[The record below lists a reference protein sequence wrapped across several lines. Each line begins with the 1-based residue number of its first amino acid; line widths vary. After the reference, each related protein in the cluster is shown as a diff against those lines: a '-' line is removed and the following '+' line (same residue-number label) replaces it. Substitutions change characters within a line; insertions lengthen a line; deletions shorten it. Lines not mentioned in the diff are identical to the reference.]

1 MSGVLEL
8 QKMQRRRSRSLL
20 VAFALVM
27 LGSCTGVSQPALTP
41 ASTPSSG
48 PPTTSELVAPAAKL
62 LRIGVQREPRDG
74 IIAFAGNQ
82 RAGGAHNA
90 RDIAH
95 NDLVITNE
103 GGELEPQL
111 AAEVVSVDR
120 GSWKLNA
127 DGNME
132 TVWKIRP
139 NVFWHDGTPFTAEDL
154 VFSVT
159 VKKDSEIP
167 WTSSGRPELMDA
179 YSAPDPLTFVVHWSA
194 PYFRA
199 NEAPDIVALPR
210 HLLESR
216 YREDKASFLNSPWF
230 TSEFIGLGPYKV
242 ERWEPGSHI
251 EFSRFDAYYQGR
263 APFDTVVL
271 RFLGDPNTM
280 IANALSGDVDLLLPL
295 GVEIEGGA
303 EVQRRWQGTGNQVKF
318 LPQEFL
324 WQVQIQ
330 HRPEYSRPTN
340 GFTVRGVRQGFL
352 QSIDRQ
358 TLVEVVTQGLAP
370 IADSWF
376 PPDDA
381 LRPQLA
387 DAIPQFPYDP
397 TRAQQLLAE
406 AGWTRGPDGVL
417 VHGQT
422 GERFEVELRGNQ
434 AGALDSQMNVIADGW
449 KAVGAQ
455 VNFNVVP
462 TARVSD
468 AEYAAQFPG
477 GYVWFLGAPSLTENR
492 LHSRQ
497 IATASN
503 RWAARNRVGYNNPR
517 VDSLLDRLVTTIDAG
532 ARLQLHREL
541 LQEQMG
547 DVAIMPLYWD
557 VAPLI
562 MAKGVSGP
570 IGGGGRVIPN
580 FFGWR
585 KD

>member
-1 MSGVLEL
+1 
-8 QKMQRRRSRSLL
+8 
-20 VAFALVM
+20 
-27 LGSCTGVSQPALTP
+27 
-41 ASTPSSG
+41 
-48 PPTTSELVAPAAKL
+48 
-62 LRIGVQREPRDG
+62 
-74 IIAFAGNQ
+74 
-82 RAGGAHNA
+82 
-90 RDIAH
+90 
-95 NDLVITNE
+95 
-103 GGELEPQL
+103 
-111 AAEVVSVDR
+111 
-120 GSWKLNA
+120 
-127 DGNME
+127 
-132 TVWKIRP
+132 
-139 NVFWHDGTPFTAEDL
+139 
-154 VFSVT
+154 
-159 VKKDSEIP
+159 
-167 WTSSGRPELMDA
+167 
-179 YSAPDPLTFVVHWSA
+179 
-194 PYFRA
+194 
-199 NEAPDIVALPR
+199 
-210 HLLESR
+210 
-216 YREDKASFLNSPWF
+216 
-230 TSEFIGLGPYKV
+230 
-242 ERWEPGSHI
+242 
-251 EFSRFDAYYQGR
+251 
-263 APFDTVVL
+263 
-271 RFLGDPNTM
+271 M

-330 HRPEYSRPTN
+330 HRAEYSRPSN
-340 GFTVRGVRQGFL
+340 GFTVRSVRQGFMHA
-352 QSIDRQ
+352 IDRQ
-358 TLVEVVTQGLAP
+358 TLVDVVTQGLAP
-370 IADSWF
+370 VADSWF

-381 LRPQLA
+381 LRSQLA

-406 AGWTRGPDGVL
+406 AGWTRGSDGVL
-417 VHGQT
+417 VHNQT

-455 VNFNVVP
+455 VNYNVVP

-497 IATASN
+497 IASAAN

-517 VDSLLDRLVTTIDAG
+517 VDSLLDRLVTTIDAR

-547 DVAIMPLYWD
+547 DVGIMPLYWD

-562 MAKGVSGP
+562 MARGVSGP